1 MTNFGIMKTT
11 LDIPDEELR
20 DVIRFTGATTKR
32 AAVVEAVSDYNRRQ
46 RLKAL
51 AKQLGTFEG
60 FPSPEELAA
69 KREEEVI
76 G

>member
-1 MTNFGIMKTT
+1 MKTT
-11 LDIPDEELR
+11 LDIPEKELM
-20 DVIRFTGATTKR
+20 DAIRFTGAKTKR
-32 AAVVEAVSDYNRRQ
+32 AAVVEAIIDFNCRQ

-51 AKQLGTFEG
+51 AEKLGTFEG

-69 KREEEVI
+69 KREEEII